1 MSNKKQFNCTEC
13 GADFKV
19 RHDMDE
25 SYYKILFCPFCS
37 TELEHEDDYGEDLD
51 DYEEV

>member
-37 TELEHEDDYGEDLD
+37 TELEHEDDYGEDSD